1 MGPMPLPRLG
11 ALAAQQ
17 LPPEDLPA
25 YAQAVEALGF
35 DELWVVEDCFL
46 AGGLALA
53 GQALAATGR
62 LHVGVGL
69 LPVLARNPAI
79 AAMELAG
86 LARMHPGRLSVAFG
100 HGVEAW
106 MRQIGARPRDRLVAL
121 REVVGA
127 VRALLAGERLDVAG
141 AVVTLDAVA
150 LDTPP
155 RVVPPVLV
163 GTTGARGLAIAG
175 EVAVG
180 VLLPEGSAPD
190 AVAWARERAGGGE
203 TVVYAWLRR
212 GDAGLDAFREEV
224 QAWRRMGLY
233 PELFERAGLEDGA
246 PPDDVLRRLGLVGT
260 AEEAAL
266 GLEALAA
273 AGAGR
278 VVLLPPAATAEDDLR
293 WFVEAVRPLVRG

>member
-1 MGPMPLPRLG
+1 MDGMPGPRLG
-11 ALAAQQ
+11 ALAPQL

-25 YAQAVEALGF
+25 YARAVEALGF

-53 GQALAATGR
+53 GQALAATER
-62 LHVGVGL
+62 VRVGVGL

-79 AAMELAG
+79 AAMEVAG

-106 MRQIGARPRDRLVAL
+106 MRQIGARPPDRLVAL

-141 AVVTLDAVA
+141 AVVTLRDVA

-155 RVVPPVLV
+155 RTVPPVLV

-175 EVAVG
+175 EVADG
-180 VLLPEGSAPD
+180 FLLPEGSAPE
-190 AVAWARERAGGGE
+190 AVAWARERAGAGE
-203 TVVYAWLRR
+203 AVVYAWLRR
-212 GDAGLDAFREEV
+212 GLDGFRDEV
-224 QAWRRMGLY
+224 EAWRRMGLY
-233 PELFERAGLEDGA
+233 PELFRRAGLGDGA
-246 PPDDVLRRLGLVGT
+246 PADDDALRRLGLAGT
-260 AEEAAL
+260 AEQAAH
-266 GLEALAA
+266 ALQAL
-273 AGAGR
+273 AGAGADR
-278 VVLLPPAATAEDDLR
+278 VVLVPSAPTAVEDLR
-293 WFVEAVRPLVRG
+293 WFAAAVRPLVDG

>member
-1 MGPMPLPRLG
+1 MPLPRLG
-11 ALAAQQ
+11 ALAAPQ

-175 EVAVG
+175 EVADG

-233 PELFERAGLEDGA
+233 PELFERAGLEDGTT
-246 PPDDVLRRLGLVGT
+246 PDGVLRRLGLVGT
-260 AEEAAL
+260 AEQAAL
-266 GLEALAA
+266 ALAALAA

-278 VVLLPPAATAEDDLR
+278 VVLLPPPATAEDDLR

>member
-1 MGPMPLPRLG
+1 VV
-11 ALAAQQ
+11 
-17 LPPEDLPA
+17 ED
-25 YAQAVEALGF
+25 LGF

-53 GQALAATGR
+53 GQALAATQR

-79 AAMELAG
+79 AAMEIAG
-86 LARMHPGRLSVAFG
+86 LARVHPGRLSVAFG

-127 VRALLAGERLDVAG
+127 VRALLAGARLDVAG
-141 AVVTLDAVA
+141 EVVTLRDVA

-163 GTTGARGLAIAG
+163 GTAGARGLAVAG
-175 EVAVG
+175 EVADG
-180 VLLPEGSAPD
+180 ILLPEGSAPE
-190 AVAWARERAGGGE
+190 AVEWARERGGSGE
-203 TVVYAWLRR
+203 AVVYAWLRR
-212 GDAGLDAFREEV
+212 GDAGLDGFREEV

-233 PELFERAGLEDGA
+233 PELFRRAGLPDGA
-246 PPDDVLRRLGLVGT
+246 PADDDALRRLGLVGT
-260 AEEAAL
+260 AHEAAQAL
-266 GLEALAA
+266 AALAA
-273 AGAGR
+273 AGADR
-278 VVLLPPAATAEDDLR
+278 VVLVPSAPTADDDLR
-293 WFVEAVRPLVRG
+293 WFAEAVHPLGDA

>member
-1 MGPMPLPRLG
+1 MPLPRLG

-155 RVVPPVLV
+155 RAVPPVLV
-163 GTTGARGLAIAG
+163 GTTGVRGLAIAG
-175 EVAVG
+175 EVADG

-233 PELFERAGLEDGA
+233 PELFERAGLEDGTT
-246 PPDDVLRRLGLVGT
+246 PDGVLRRLGLVGT